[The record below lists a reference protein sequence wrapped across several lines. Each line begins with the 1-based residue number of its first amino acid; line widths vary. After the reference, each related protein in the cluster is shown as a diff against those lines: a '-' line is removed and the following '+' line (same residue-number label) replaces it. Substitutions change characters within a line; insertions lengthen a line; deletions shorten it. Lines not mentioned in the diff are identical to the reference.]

1 MLRKRT
7 LGLAAAAAALFTLIG
22 AVPASAST
30 VTGTS
35 VSTGWGYAEA
45 KTQWRLNPYRLDP
58 VYLYVKDKAADGHGV
73 AVRLVTTGDAGTV
86 RFQLRRVST
95 GNGTYGEWYTYATPG
110 GWISRA
116 YIELCQMEG
125 TTVLQCASSSVMY
138 PAYDDSGNADPF

>member
-7 LGLAAAAAALFTLIG
+7 LGLAALVAAFFTLIG
-22 AVPASAST
+22 AGTASAST

-35 VSTGWGYAEA
+35 ASTSWGYAEA

-58 VYLYVKDKAADGHGV
+58 VWLYVKDKAPDGHGV
-73 AVRLVTTGDAGTV
+73 AVRLVTDGDAGTV

-95 GNGTYGEWYTYATPG
+95 GSGTAGQWYTYAVPG

-125 TTVLQCASSSVMY
+125 TTVLQCVRSSMMY